1 MYVYIKL
8 YICVCTFL
16 RKTLYITLYNY
27 HVLSHQITVL
37 LFGDYAAPDC
47 GNFLRGALS
56 MSRSVSG
63 LDERI
68 WSSHGIEMDMG
79 QNWEQRITQ
88 IDGWWMVSNKQ
99 TNSLVN

>member
-79 QNWEQRITQ
+79 QTGNKESHRLM
-88 IDGWWMVSNKQ
+88 DGGWFQ
-99 TNSLVN
+99 TNKPTLW